1 MAMVIKQNQGKS
13 STEAQGAGT
22 PWHTLS
28 SEAALQQLSTDPDTG
43 ITSEVAAQRLKISGP
58 NELEERSGRSPWRL
72 LWEQFTATM
81 VLILIAAGVVS
92 LFLQK
97 WQEAIAIFAIVI
109 LFGLLGFI
117 QEYRAERAMAA
128 LK

>member
-1 MAMVIKQNQGKS
+1 MNTEQRSQWHLLSVEAVIEQLRSDPAMGL
-13 STEAQGAGT
+13 TAQQVA
-22 PWHTLS
+22 
-28 SEAALQQLSTDPDTG
+28 ELQ
-43 ITSEVAAQRLKISGP
+43 AQVGP
-58 NELEERSGRSPWRL
+58 NELVERASRSPWRL

-81 VLILIAAGVVS
+81 VLILIAAGMIS

-97 WQEAIAIFAIVI
+97 WQEAVAIFAIVV
-109 LFGLLGFI
+109 LFGLLGFV